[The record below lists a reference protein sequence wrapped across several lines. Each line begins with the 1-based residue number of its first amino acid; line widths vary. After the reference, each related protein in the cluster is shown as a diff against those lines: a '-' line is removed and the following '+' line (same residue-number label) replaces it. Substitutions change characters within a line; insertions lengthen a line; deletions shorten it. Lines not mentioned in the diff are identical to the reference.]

1 MMHNGGRNYSFTH
14 SSAKLQRTEDGSQL
28 WDKHTQ
34 LPAMNPGQLGEMS
47 CELLCCTR
55 NDE

>member
-1 MMHNGGRNYSFTH
+1 MMQNGGRNYSFTH

-28 WDKHTQ
+28 RDKHTQ
-34 LPAMNPGQLGEMS
+34 LPAMNLGQLGEMS
-47 CELLCCTR
+47 CELLYCTR